1 MSAYASVHFL
11 LSADHERQFPDDA
24 GVEVAVAGRSNA
36 GKSSAINAITQRN
49 SLARTSKTPGRTQL
63 INFFELSP
71 GRRLVDLPG
80 YGYAKV
86 PPRMQAHWRELVG
99 GYLET
104 RNSLMGLLLI
114 VDARRGLKDDDRG
127 LIAWARNRGR
137 RVHLLLSKSD
147 KLTRNEARQQLR
159 QLVGELET
167 GVAAQLFSAVNKE
180 GVEEARH
187 ALEDLL
193 EKKPGGSFDGTTGS
207 D

>member
-11 LSADHERQFPDDA
+11 LSADDERQFPDDA

-49 SLARTSKTPGRTQL
+49 ALARTSKTPGRTQL
-63 INFFELSP
+63 VNFFELTP

-104 RNSLMGLLLI
+104 RNSLTGLLLI

-137 RVHLLLSKSD
+137 RVHLLLTKSD

-159 QLVGELET
+159 RLVGELDA
-167 GVAAQLFSAVNKE
+167 GVSAQLFSAVNKE
-180 GVEEARH
+180 GVEEARQ

-193 EKKPGGSFDGTTGS
+193 EKKPGGSFDRTTGS

>member
-24 GVEVAVAGRSNA
+24 GAEVAVAGRSNA

-159 QLVGELET
+159 KIVGELDT
-167 GVAAQLFSAVNKE
+167 GVTAQLFSAINKE
-180 GVEEARH
+180 GAEGARH

-193 EKKPGGSFDGTTGS
+193 EKKPGGSFDRTTGS

>member
-24 GVEVAVAGRSNA
+24 GVEVAVAGRSNS

-99 GYLET
+99 GYLER

-137 RVHLLLSKSD
+137 QVHLLLSKSD

-159 QLVGELET
+159 QIVGELDT

-193 EKKPGGSFDGTTGS
+193 EKKPGGSFNRTTGS

>member
-159 QLVGELET
+159 QLVGELDT

-180 GVEEARH
+180 GVDEARH

-193 EKKPGGSFDGTTGS
+193 EKKPGGSFNRTTGS